1 MEKLAERRPGLES
14 LIERWKALSP
24 VAILLALAVAP
35 AVCEEFFF
43 RGYLLGAL
51 RGRLP
56 AWAAIGLTG
65 VVFGLFHAS
74 VFGMIAIERV
84 LSSALLGFA
93 LGWICWTT
101 RSVLPGMLVHM
112 LNNGLM
118 LSLAYWGHRLQALGW
133 DAEKQRYLPL
143 PLVAATT
150 AVATLALVL
159 IAWTG
164 RRNSHHT

>member
-1 MEKLAERRPGLES
+1 
-14 LIERWKALSP
+14 
-24 VAILLALAVAP
+24 
-35 AVCEEFFF
+35 
-43 RGYLLGAL
+43 
-51 RGRLP
+51 
-56 AWAAIGLTG
+56 
-65 VVFGLFHAS
+65 FHAS

-101 RSVLPGMLVHM
+101 RSVLPGIVVHM

-118 LSLAYWGHRLQALGW
+118 LSLAYWGNRLQALGW

-143 PLVAATT
+143 PLVIATT
-150 AVATLALVL
+150 VVATLALVL

-164 RRNSHHT
+164 RENSHRT